1 MSFKTPST
9 PKVEKTPDPLINLG
23 ETSADV
29 QNQRNKQGF
38 LSSFLQGTRN
48 RSSGMLGG
56 ILNGM
61 QKQQTLGSS
70 GV

>member
-1 MSFKTPST
+1 MGYKA
-9 PKVEKTPDPLINLG
+9 PKVQKTPDPLINLG

-38 LSSFLQGTRN
+38 LASFLQGTRN
-48 RSSGMLGG
+48 RSSGILGG
-56 ILNGM
+56 VLSNT
-61 QKQQTLGSS
+61 QRQQPTLGSS

>member
-1 MSFKTPST
+1 MGYKA
-9 PKVEKTPDPLINLG
+9 PKVQKTPDPLINLG

-48 RSSGMLGG
+48 RGSGMLSG
-56 ILNGM
+56 ILNN
-61 QKQQTLGSS
+61 QQRQQPTLGSS